1 MHQGKTKKKK
11 KKNATK
17 AQVCVYRLYT
27 GKREDDEDRGK
38 KKIGKGI
45 SRAINQCPILMVP
58 SVGPDDIEPL
68 SAPVQQR
75 LYRL

>member
-11 KKNATK
+11 IATK
-17 AQVCVYRLYT
+17 AQVCAQTIYT
-27 GKREDDEDRGK
+27 GKREDDEYGK
-38 KKIGKGI
+38 KKIKIGI
-45 SRAINQCPILMVP
+45 TRAINQCPILMVP

-75 LYRL
+75 LYGL